1 MSYIGSLKNNVKIFF
16 RLKLFILFQSINIR
30 KAKTEED
37 EKMKYKNLFKK
48 GIVAVLAA
56 SMLLTGCG
64 GAAQSEETAVVE
76 EEEEKEITEESAMN
90 ETSEAEESNEE
101 TQEAG
106 NSDLADALRKK
117 YAGAEAGEFDGNVI
131 KVDRGA
137 SIELEIGFN
146 PWDLDESIYE
156 QIVFYQDAELQYPV
170 EVGMYDYS
178 MDEGILT
185 IEPPYYG
192 INEMYST
199 EIDLSHLSGNYLNEN
214 EEPAW
219 GTLSQYYMASYV
231 DLQTGESLETPVI
244 TVIKINHEIA
254 TAPQLTFSQTDDGY
268 AKFTWKEVPGAEGY
282 LLFMINKDE
291 TGYWE
296 YNDVFADVKGTEW
309 TSDVEAHEFEESIL
323 TLNER
328 FVQYYTSDDDRAWI
342 EENGDFLADIE
353 LDDIAYDEYYGEY
366 FGIVA
371 YNSEGCSAM
380 SNTLSA
386 KDLAHMLPY
395 ERARHT
401 NEEFIFDIE
410 GTLDLPATI
419 SITMCDGSTAQKVI
433 SYDFENIVK
442 GESFDGFK
450 IKAKGIQTPFED
462 EFSVYLVNWDT
473 LETDM
478 AEIQARQEKLMNKGG
493 NVAPSLEVE
502 EGAPAKEEPVK
513 ETDEKPV
520 EESSKTDETPKK
532 ETEELLE
539 IEVTANSAMSEY
551 IALHMLETEDAIYL
565 SDFPEAADT
574 QQVVDA
580 FFEAQY
586 QNPLV
591 LGVQGG
597 SIDPEQRILYVEY
610 DFDKNTTAEKQA
622 AIEAKVAEIVDE
634 IITDDM
640 SEEEKGLAINTYL
653 CENAYYDNDALEN
666 AEKYSFTQVDEDFYD
681 SFTAYG
687 ILVDGVGV
695 CASYSAAFKLLAD
708 AAGLES
714 IVVTGYLDGSVPH
727 AWNKVKL
734 DGNWYIV
741 DSTNNDNEM
750 IQNALLNLSDAA
762 ASGTLVENDSFA
774 IDGNLYDYAAGTD
787 ELEHYHATDRFFEE
801 DAIAAELAELL
812 QSEGSAVLRTNY
824 DIDDETFYSIAQE
837 TANQAGINLNGFY
850 WMGVINLIEQ

>member
-1 MSYIGSLKNNVKIFF
+1 
-16 RLKLFILFQSINIR
+16 
-30 KAKTEED
+30 
-37 EKMKYKNLFKK
+37 MKYRNLLKR
-48 GIVAVLAA
+48 GIVIILAA

-64 GAAQSEETAVVE
+64 GGTAGEESAAVEETE
-76 EEEEKEITEESAMN
+76 ENEKEEASDIKAAEGEETTEEKESKVADSDGESA
-90 ETSEAEESNEE
+90 A
-101 TQEAG
+101 AG
-106 NSDLADALRKK
+106 NSELADALRKK

-131 KVDRGA
+131 KVDRGD
-137 SIELEIGFN
+137 SIKLEIGFN
-146 PWDLDESIYE
+146 PWDGDESIYE
-156 QIVFYQDAELQYPV
+156 SIVFYQDAELKYPV
-170 EVGMYDYS
+170 EVGMYDYN
-178 MDEGILT
+178 MDDGILT

-214 EEPAW
+214 EDPAW

-231 DLQTGESLETPVI
+231 DLQTGEALQTPNI
-244 TVIKINHEIA
+244 TVVKINHEIT

-291 TGYWE
+291 TGFWE

-309 TSDVEAHEFEESIL
+309 TSDVEDHEFEESIL

-328 FVQYYTSDDDRAWI
+328 FVQYYTSADDLAWM
-342 EENGDFLADIE
+342 EENGDFLAEFE

-366 FGIVA
+366 FGMVA

-386 KDLAHMLPY
+386 MDLAHMLPY
-395 ERARHT
+395 ERARFA

-419 SITMCDGSTAQKVI
+419 SVTMCDGSTAQKVI
-433 SYDFENIVK
+433 SYDFDNIVK
-442 GESFDGFK
+442 DESFDGYK
-450 IKAKGIQTPFED
+450 IKAKGINTPFED
-462 EFSVYLVNWDT
+462 ELSVYLVNWDT
-473 LETDM
+473 LEADM
-478 AEIQARQEKLMNKGG
+478 AEIQDRQEKLMNKGG

-502 EGAPAKEEPVK
+502 EGAPEQNEEPAKEDSEPEEEEPVK
-513 ETDEKPV
+513 AE
-520 EESSKTDETPKK
+520 
-532 ETEELLE
+532 ETEEEKLDESSDAEEKSELNTEEMLE
-539 IEVTANSAMSEY
+539 IEITANSAMSEY
-551 IALHMLETEDAIYL
+551 IALHMLETEEAIYL

-574 QQVVDA
+574 QQIVDA

-586 QNPLV
+586 QNPLI

-597 SIDPEQRILYVEY
+597 SIDPEQRILYVQY
-610 DFDKNTTAEKQA
+610 DFDKETTAKKQE
-622 AIEAKVAEIVDE
+622 AIEEKVAEIAEE
-634 IITDDM
+634 IITEDM
-640 SEEEKGLAINTYL
+640 SDAEKGLAINTYL
-653 CENAYYDNDALEN
+653 CENAYYDDAALEN

-695 CASYSAAFKLLAD
+695 CASYSASFKLLAD

-734 DGNWYIV
+734 DGDWYIV
-741 DSTNNDNEM
+741 DATNNDNEM
-750 IQNALLNLSDAA
+750 IQNALLNLSDIAA
-762 ASGTLVENDSFA
+762 AGTLVENDSFA
-774 IDGNLYDYAAGTD
+774 IDNNLYDYAAGTD
-787 ELEHYHATDRFFEE
+787 ELEHYHATDRFFDKE
-801 DAIAAELAELL
+801 AVAGELAELL
-812 QSEGSAVLRTNY
+812 SNEGSAVLRTDY
-824 DIDDETFYSIAQE
+824 DIDDEMFYEIAQE
-837 TANQAGINLNGFY
+837 TANQAGVNLNGFY
-850 WMGVINLIEQ
+850 WMGVIHLVEQ

>member
-1 MSYIGSLKNNVKIFF
+1 
-16 RLKLFILFQSINIR
+16 
-30 KAKTEED
+30 
-37 EKMKYKNLFKK
+37 MKYRNLLKR
-48 GIVAVLAA
+48 GIVIILAA

-64 GAAQSEETAVVE
+64 GGTAG
-76 EEEEKEITEESAMN
+76 EESA
-90 ETSEAEESNEE
+90 AVEE
-101 TQEAG
+101 TEENEKEEASDIKAAEGEETTEEKMSEVADSDGESAAAG
-106 NSDLADALRKK
+106 NSELADSLRKK

-131 KVDRGA
+131 KVDRGD
-137 SIELEIGFN
+137 SIKLEIGFN
-146 PWDLDESIYE
+146 PWDGDESIYE
-156 QIVFYQDAELQYPV
+156 SIVFYQDAELKYPV
-170 EVGMYDYS
+170 EVGMYDYN
-178 MDEGILT
+178 MDDGILT

-214 EEPAW
+214 EDPAW

-231 DLQTGESLETPVI
+231 DLQTGEALQTPNI
-244 TVIKINHEIA
+244 TVVKINHEIA

-291 TGYWE
+291 TGFWE

-309 TSDVEAHEFEESIL
+309 TSDVEDHEFEESIL

-328 FVQYYTSDDDRAWI
+328 FVQYYTSADDLAWM
-342 EENGDFLADIE
+342 EENGDFLAEFE
-353 LDDIAYDEYYGEY
+353 LNDIAYDEYYGEY
-366 FGIVA
+366 FGMVA

-386 KDLAHMLPY
+386 MDLAHMLPY
-395 ERARHT
+395 ERARFA

-419 SITMCDGSTAQKVI
+419 SVTMCDGSTAQKVI
-433 SYDFENIVK
+433 SYDFDNIVK
-442 GESFDGFK
+442 DESFDGYK
-450 IKAKGIQTPFED
+450 IKAKGINTPFED

-478 AEIQARQEKLMNKGG
+478 AEIQDRQEKLMNKGG

-502 EGAPAKEEPVK
+502 EGAPEQNEEPAKEDSESEEDEPVK
-513 ETDEKPV
+513 AEETEEEKP
-520 EESSKTDETPKK
+520 EESSDAEEKSKLN
-532 ETEELLE
+532 TEEMLE
-539 IEVTANSAMSEY
+539 IEITANSAMSEY
-551 IALHMLETEDAIYL
+551 IALHMLETEEAIYL

-574 QQVVDA
+574 QQIVDA

-586 QNPLV
+586 QNPLI

-597 SIDPEQRILYVEY
+597 SIDPEQRILYVQY
-610 DFDKNTTAEKQA
+610 DFDKETTAKKQE
-622 AIEAKVAEIVDE
+622 AIEEKVAEIAEE
-634 IITDDM
+634 IITEDM
-640 SEEEKGLAINTYL
+640 SDAEKGLAINTYL
-653 CENAYYDNDALEN
+653 CENAYYDDAALEN

-695 CASYSAAFKLLAD
+695 CASYSASFKLLAD

-734 DGNWYIV
+734 DGDWYIV

-750 IQNALLNLSDAA
+750 IQNALLNLSDKAA
-762 ASGTLVENDSFA
+762 AGTLVENDSFA
-774 IDGNLYDYAAGTD
+774 IDNNLYDYAAGTD
-787 ELEHYHATDRFFEE
+787 ELEHYHATDRFFDKE
-801 DAIAAELAELL
+801 AVAGELAELL
-812 QSEGSAVLRTNY
+812 SNEGSAVLRTDY
-824 DIDDETFYSIAQE
+824 DIDDEMFYEIAQE
-837 TANQAGINLNGFY
+837 TANQAGVNLNGFY
-850 WMGVINLIEQ
+850 WMGVIHLVEQ

>member
-1 MSYIGSLKNNVKIFF
+1 
-16 RLKLFILFQSINIR
+16 
-30 KAKTEED
+30 
-37 EKMKYKNLFKK
+37 MKYRNLLKR
-48 GIVAVLAA
+48 GIVTILAA

-64 GAAQSEETAVVE
+64 GGTAGEESAAVEETE
-76 EEEEKEITEESAMN
+76 ENEKEEASDIKAAEGEETTEEKESKVADSDGESA
-90 ETSEAEESNEE
+90 A
-101 TQEAG
+101 AG
-106 NSDLADALRKK
+106 NSELADALRKK

-131 KVDRGA
+131 KVDRGD
-137 SIELEIGFN
+137 SIKLEIGFN
-146 PWDLDESIYE
+146 PWDGDESIYE
-156 QIVFYQDAELQYPV
+156 SIVFYQDAELKYPV
-170 EVGMYDYS
+170 EVGMYDYN
-178 MDEGILT
+178 MDDGILT

-214 EEPAW
+214 EDPAW

-231 DLQTGESLETPVI
+231 DLQTGEALQTPNI
-244 TVIKINHEIA
+244 TVVKINHEIT

-291 TGYWE
+291 TGFWE

-309 TSDVEAHEFEESIL
+309 TSDVEDHEFEESIL

-328 FVQYYTSDDDRAWI
+328 FVQYYTSADDLAWM
-342 EENGDFLADIE
+342 EENGDFLAEFE

-366 FGIVA
+366 FGMVA

-386 KDLAHMLPY
+386 MDLAHMLPY
-395 ERARHT
+395 ERARFA

-419 SITMCDGSTAQKVI
+419 SVTMCDGSTAQKVI
-433 SYDFENIVK
+433 SYDFDNIVK
-442 GESFDGFK
+442 DESFDGYK
-450 IKAKGIQTPFED
+450 IKAKGINTPFED
-462 EFSVYLVNWDT
+462 EFSVYLVNWDN
-473 LETDM
+473 LEADM
-478 AEIQARQEKLMNKGG
+478 AEIQDRQEKLMNKGG

-502 EGAPAKEEPVK
+502 EGAPEQNEEPAKEDSEPEEDEPVK
-513 ETDEKPV
+513 AEETEEEKP
-520 EESSKTDETPKK
+520 EESSDAEEKSELN
-532 ETEELLE
+532 TEEMLE
-539 IEVTANSAMSEY
+539 IEITANSAMSEY
-551 IALHMLETEDAIYL
+551 IALHMLETEEAIYL

-574 QQVVDA
+574 QQIVDA

-586 QNPLV
+586 QNPLI

-597 SIDPEQRILYVEY
+597 SIDPEQRILYVQY
-610 DFDKNTTAEKQA
+610 DFDKETTAKKQE
-622 AIEAKVAEIVDE
+622 AIEEKVAEIAEE
-634 IITDDM
+634 IITEDM
-640 SEEEKGLAINTYL
+640 SDAEKGLAINTYL
-653 CENAYYDNDALEN
+653 CENAYYDDAALEN

-695 CASYSAAFKLLAD
+695 CASYSASFKLLAD

-734 DGNWYIV
+734 DGDWYIV
-741 DSTNNDNEM
+741 DTTNNDNEM
-750 IQNALLNLSDAA
+750 IQNALLNLSDKAA
-762 ASGTLVENDSFA
+762 AGTLVENDSFA
-774 IDGNLYDYAAGTD
+774 IDNNLYDYAAGTD
-787 ELEHYHATDRFFEE
+787 ELEHYHATDRFFDKE
-801 DAIAAELAELL
+801 AVAGELAELL
-812 QSEGSAVLRTNY
+812 SNEGSAVLRTDY
-824 DIDDETFYSIAQE
+824 DIDDEMFYEIAQE
-837 TANQAGINLNGFY
+837 TANQAGVNLNGFY
-850 WMGVINLIEQ
+850 WMGVIHLVEQ

>member
-1 MSYIGSLKNNVKIFF
+1 
-16 RLKLFILFQSINIR
+16 
-30 KAKTEED
+30 
-37 EKMKYKNLFKK
+37 MKYRNLLKR
-48 GIVAVLAA
+48 GIVTILAA

-64 GAAQSEETAVVE
+64 GGTAG
-76 EEEEKEITEESAMN
+76 EESA
-90 ETSEAEESNEE
+90 AVEE
-101 TQEAG
+101 TEENEKEEASDIKAAEGEETTEEKMSEVADSDGESAAAG
-106 NSDLADALRKK
+106 NSELADALRKK

-131 KVDRGA
+131 KVDRGD
-137 SIELEIGFN
+137 SIKLEIGFN
-146 PWDLDESIYE
+146 PWDGDESIYE
-156 QIVFYQDAELQYPV
+156 SIVFYQDAELKYPV
-170 EVGMYDYS
+170 EVGMYDYN
-178 MDEGILT
+178 MDDGILT

-214 EEPAW
+214 EDPAW

-231 DLQTGESLETPVI
+231 DLQTGEALQTPNI
-244 TVIKINHEIA
+244 TVVKINHEIT

-291 TGYWE
+291 TGFWE

-309 TSDVEAHEFEESIL
+309 TSDVEDHEFEESIL

-328 FVQYYTSDDDRAWI
+328 FVQYYTSADDLAWM
-342 EENGDFLADIE
+342 EENGDFLAEFE

-366 FGIVA
+366 FGMVA

-386 KDLAHMLPY
+386 MDLAHMLPY
-395 ERARHT
+395 ERARFA

-419 SITMCDGSTAQKVI
+419 SVTMCDGSTAQKVI
-433 SYDFENIVK
+433 SYDFDNIVK
-442 GESFDGFK
+442 DESFDGYK
-450 IKAKGIQTPFED
+450 IKAKGINTPFED

-478 AEIQARQEKLMNKGG
+478 AEIQDRQEKLMNKGG

-502 EGAPAKEEPVK
+502 EGAPEQNEEPAKEDSEPEEEEPVK
-513 ETDEKPV
+513 AEETEEEKP
-520 EESSKTDETPKK
+520 EESSDAEEKSELN
-532 ETEELLE
+532 TEEMLE
-539 IEVTANSAMSEY
+539 IEITANSAMSEY
-551 IALHMLETEDAIYL
+551 IALHMLETEEAIYL

-574 QQVVDA
+574 QQIVDA

-586 QNPLV
+586 QNPLI

-597 SIDPEQRILYVEY
+597 SIDPEQRILYVQY
-610 DFDKNTTAEKQA
+610 DFDKETTAKKQK
-622 AIEAKVAEIVDE
+622 AIEEKVAEIAEE
-634 IITDDM
+634 IITEDM
-640 SEEEKGLAINTYL
+640 SDAEKGLAINTYL
-653 CENAYYDNDALEN
+653 CENAYYDDAALEN

-695 CASYSAAFKLLAD
+695 CASYSASFKLLAD

-734 DGNWYIV
+734 DGDWYIV
-741 DSTNNDNEM
+741 DATNNDNEM
-750 IQNALLNLSDAA
+750 IQNALLNLSDKAA
-762 ASGTLVENDSFA
+762 AGTLVENDSFA
-774 IDGNLYDYAAGTD
+774 IDNNLYDYAAGTD
-787 ELEHYHATDRFFEE
+787 ELEHYHATDRFFDKE
-801 DAIAAELAELL
+801 AVAGELAELL
-812 QSEGSAVLRTNY
+812 SNEGSAVLRTDY
-824 DIDDETFYSIAQE
+824 DIDDEMFYEIAQE
-837 TANQAGINLNGFY
+837 TANQAGVNLNGFY
-850 WMGVINLIEQ
+850 WMGVIHLVEQ

>member
-1 MSYIGSLKNNVKIFF
+1 
-16 RLKLFILFQSINIR
+16 
-30 KAKTEED
+30 
-37 EKMKYKNLFKK
+37 MKYRNLLKR
-48 GIVAVLAA
+48 GIVIILAA

-64 GAAQSEETAVVE
+64 GGTAG
-76 EEEEKEITEESAMN
+76 EESA
-90 ETSEAEESNEE
+90 AVEE
-101 TQEAG
+101 TEENEKEEASDIKAAEGEETTEEKMSEVADSDGESAAAG
-106 NSDLADALRKK
+106 NSELADALRKK

-131 KVDRGA
+131 KVDRGD
-137 SIELEIGFN
+137 SIKLEIGFN
-146 PWDLDESIYE
+146 PWDGDESIYE
-156 QIVFYQDAELQYPV
+156 SIVFYQDAELKYPV
-170 EVGMYDYS
+170 EVGMYDYN
-178 MDEGILT
+178 MDDGILT

-214 EEPAW
+214 EDPAW

-231 DLQTGESLETPVI
+231 DLQTGEALQTPNI
-244 TVIKINHEIA
+244 TVVKINHEIT

-291 TGYWE
+291 TGFWE

-309 TSDVEAHEFEESIL
+309 TSDVEDHEFEESIL

-328 FVQYYTSDDDRAWI
+328 FVQYYTSADDLAWM
-342 EENGDFLADIE
+342 EENGDFLAEFE

-366 FGIVA
+366 FGMVA

-386 KDLAHMLPY
+386 MDLAHMLPY
-395 ERARHT
+395 ERARFA

-419 SITMCDGSTAQKVI
+419 SVTMCDGSTAQKVI
-433 SYDFENIVK
+433 SYDFDNIVK
-442 GESFDGFK
+442 DESFDGYK
-450 IKAKGIQTPFED
+450 IKAKGINTPFED

-473 LETDM
+473 LEADM
-478 AEIQARQEKLMNKGG
+478 AEIQDRQEKLMNKGG

-502 EGAPAKEEPVK
+502 EGVPEQNEEPAKEDSEPEEDEPVK
-513 ETDEKPV
+513 AE
-520 EESSKTDETPKK
+520 
-532 ETEELLE
+532 ETEEEKPDESSDAEEKSELNTEEMLE
-539 IEVTANSAMSEY
+539 IEITANSAMSEY
-551 IALHMLETEDAIYL
+551 IALHMLETEEAIYL

-574 QQVVDA
+574 QQIVDA

-586 QNPLV
+586 QNPLI

-597 SIDPEQRILYVEY
+597 SIDPEQRILYVQY
-610 DFDKNTTAEKQA
+610 DFDKETTAKKQE
-622 AIEAKVAEIVDE
+622 AIEEKVAEIAEE
-634 IITDDM
+634 IITEDM
-640 SEEEKGLAINTYL
+640 SDAEKGLAINTYL
-653 CENAYYDNDALEN
+653 CENAYYDDAALEN

-695 CASYSAAFKLLAD
+695 CASYSASFKLLAD

-734 DGNWYIV
+734 DGDWYIV
-741 DSTNNDNEM
+741 DATNNDNEM
-750 IQNALLNLSDAA
+750 IQNALLNLSDKAA
-762 ASGTLVENDSFA
+762 AGTLVENDSFA
-774 IDGNLYDYAAGTD
+774 IDNNLYDYAAGTD
-787 ELEHYHATDRFFEE
+787 ELEHYHATDRFFDKE
-801 DAIAAELAELL
+801 AVAGELAELL
-812 QSEGSAVLRTNY
+812 SNEGSAVLRTDY
-824 DIDDETFYSIAQE
+824 DIDDEMFYEIAQE
-837 TANQAGINLNGFY
+837 TANQAGVNLNGFY
-850 WMGVINLIEQ
+850 WMGVIHLVEQ